1 MEKTV
6 SKNIVIGKEARLMIV
21 TALLLLTAAMF
32 AFLYRMLRGP
42 SIPDRVVALDG
53 VLSTIVSG
61 IIVAAAFADSGISLS
76 TVLVVSLV
84 GFVGT
89 VALGRFI
96 ERRGG

>member
-1 MEKTV
+1 MILV
-6 SKNIVIGKEARLMIV
+6 AIV
-21 TALLLLTAAMF
+21 LLAIAAGC
-32 AFLYRMLRGP
+32 FLYRVLRGP

-53 VLSTIVSG
+53 VLSVVVSG
-61 IIVAAAFADSGISLS
+61 IIVAAAQANSDITLA

-89 VALGRFI
+89 VALGRFV

>member
-1 MEKTV
+1 
-6 SKNIVIGKEARLMIV
+6 MIV
-21 TALLLLTAAMF
+21 VPLLLLTVALAAFMF
-32 AFLYRMLRGP
+32 RVLRGP

-53 VLSTIVSG
+53 VLSVVVSG
-61 IIVAAAFADSGISLS
+61 IIDAAARADSGITLS

-89 VALGRFI
+89 VALGRFV

>member
-1 MEKTV
+1 
-6 SKNIVIGKEARLMIV
+6 MIV
-21 TALLLLTAAMF
+21 ASLLLLTVALAAFM
-32 AFLYRMLRGP
+32 YRVLRGP

-53 VLSTIVSG
+53 LLSVVVSG
-61 IIVAAAFADSGISLS
+61 IIVAAARADSGITLS

-89 VALGRFI
+89 VALRRFV

>member
-1 MEKTV
+1 V
-6 SKNIVIGKEARLMIV
+6 IV
-21 TALLLLTAAMF
+21 TSLVFLTVAAA
-32 AFLYRMLRGP
+32 AFLYRVLRGP

-53 VLSTIVSG
+53 MLSVVVSG
-61 IIVAAAFADSGISLS
+61 IIIGAVSAGSPITLS

-89 VALGRFI
+89 VALGRFV

>member
-1 MEKTV
+1 
-6 SKNIVIGKEARLMIV
+6 MIV
-21 TALLLLTAAMF
+21 ASVLLLTVAAA
-32 AFLYRMLRGP
+32 AFLYRLLRGP

-53 VLSTIVSG
+53 VLSVVVSG
-61 IIVAAAFADSGISLS
+61 IIVGAARADSGITLS

-89 VALGRFI
+89 VALGRFV

>member
-1 MEKTV
+1 
-6 SKNIVIGKEARLMIV
+6 MI
-21 TALLLLTAAMF
+21 TAALLLLTAAMF
-32 AFLYRMLRGP
+32 AFLYRVLRGP
-42 SIPDRVVALDG
+42 SVPDRVVALDG
-53 VLSTIVSG
+53 VLSVVVSG
-61 IIVAAAFADSGISLS
+61 IIVAAAFADSGITLS

>member
-1 MEKTV
+1 MILV
-6 SKNIVIGKEARLMIV
+6 AIV
-21 TALLLLTAAMF
+21 LLAIAAGC
-32 AFLYRMLRGP
+32 FLYRVLRGA

-53 VLSTIVSG
+53 VLSVVVSG
-61 IIVAAAFADSGISLS
+61 IIVAAAQANSDITLA

-89 VALGRFI
+89 VALGRFV

>member
-1 MEKTV
+1 
-6 SKNIVIGKEARLMIV
+6 MIV
-21 TALLLLTAAMF
+21 VPLLLLTVALAAFMF
-32 AFLYRMLRGP
+32 RVLRGP

-53 VLSTIVSG
+53 VLSVVVSG
-61 IIVAAAFADSGISLS
+61 IIVAAARADSGITLS

-89 VALGRFI
+89 VALGRFV

>member
-1 MEKTV
+1 
-6 SKNIVIGKEARLMIV
+6 MIV
-21 TALLLLTAAMF
+21 TAIVLLAVAGGC
-32 AFLYRMLRGP
+32 FLYRVLRGP

-53 VLSTIVSG
+53 VLSVVVSG
-61 IIVAAAFADSGISLS
+61 IIVAAAKANSDITLA

-89 VALGRFI
+89 VALGRFV

>member
-1 MEKTV
+1 
-6 SKNIVIGKEARLMIV
+6 MILTCV
-21 TALLLLTAAMF
+21 VLLTVAA
-32 AFLYRMLRGP
+32 ASFLYRVLRGP

-53 VLSTIVSG
+53 VLSVVVSG
-61 IIVAAAFADSGISLS
+61 IIVGAASADSAITLS

-89 VALGRFI
+89 VALGRFV

>member
-1 MEKTV
+1 
-6 SKNIVIGKEARLMIV
+6 MIV
-21 TALLLLTAAMF
+21 ASLLVLTVAMF
-32 AFLYRMLRGP
+32 LFLFRVLRGP

-53 VLSTIVSG
+53 VLSTVVSG
-61 IIVAAAFADSGISLS
+61 IIVAAALADSGITLS

>member
-1 MEKTV
+1 
-6 SKNIVIGKEARLMIV
+6 MIV
-21 TALLLLTAAMF
+21 VPLLLLTVALSAFMF
-32 AFLYRMLRGP
+32 RVLRGP

-53 VLSTIVSG
+53 VLSVVVSG
-61 IIVAAAFADSGISLS
+61 IIVDAARVDSGITLS

-89 VALGRFI
+89 VALGRFV

>member
-1 MEKTV
+1 MIATSVVFLTV
-6 SKNIVIGKEARLMIV
+6 
-21 TALLLLTAAMF
+21 AAA
-32 AFLYRMLRGP
+32 AFLFRVLRGP
-42 SIPDRVVALDG
+42 SIPDRVVSLDG
-53 VLSTIVSG
+53 MLSVVVSG
-61 IIVAAAFADSGISLS
+61 IIVGAVSAGSPITLS

>member
-1 MEKTV
+1 V
-6 SKNIVIGKEARLMIV
+6 IVA
-21 TALLLLTAAMF
+21 ALLLLTAALA
-32 AFLYRMLRGP
+32 AFMYRVLRGP

-53 VLSTIVSG
+53 MLSVVVSG
-61 IIVAAAFADSGISLS
+61 IIVAAARADSGITLS

>member
-1 MEKTV
+1 
-6 SKNIVIGKEARLMIV
+6 MIFV
-21 TALLLLTAAMF
+21 CVVLLSVAA
-32 AFLYRMLRGP
+32 ASFLFRVLRGP

-53 VLSTIVSG
+53 VLSVVVSG
-61 IIVAAAFADSGISLS
+61 IIVGAASADSGITLS

-89 VALGRFI
+89 VALGRFV

>member
-1 MEKTV
+1 VIFVSVACLTV
-6 SKNIVIGKEARLMIV
+6 
-21 TALLLLTAAMF
+21 AAA
-32 AFLYRMLRGP
+32 AFLYRVLRGP

-53 VLSTIVSG
+53 MLSVVVSG
-61 IIVAAAFADSGISLS
+61 ILVSAVSADSSITLS

-89 VALGRFI
+89 VALGRFV

>member
-1 MEKTV
+1 
-6 SKNIVIGKEARLMIV
+6 MIV
-21 TALLLLTAAMF
+21 VPLSLLTVALAAFMF
-32 AFLYRMLRGP
+32 RVLRGP

-53 VLSTIVSG
+53 VLSVVVSG
-61 IIVAAAFADSGISLS
+61 IIVAAARADSGITLS

-89 VALGRFI
+89 VALGRFV

>member
-1 MEKTV
+1 V
-6 SKNIVIGKEARLMIV
+6 SVVFLSI
-21 TALLLLTAAMF
+21 AAA
-32 AFLYRMLRGP
+32 AFLFRVLRGP

-53 VLSTIVSG
+53 MLSVVVSG
-61 IIVAAAFADSGISLS
+61 ILVGAVSAGSSITLS

-89 VALGRFI
+89 VALGRFV

>member
-1 MEKTV
+1 VIIASVVFLTV
-6 SKNIVIGKEARLMIV
+6 
-21 TALLLLTAAMF
+21 AAA
-32 AFLYRMLRGP
+32 AFLYRVLRGP

-53 VLSTIVSG
+53 VLSVVVSG
-61 IIVAAAFADSGISLS
+61 IIVGAVSAGSAITLS

-89 VALGRFI
+89 VALGRFV